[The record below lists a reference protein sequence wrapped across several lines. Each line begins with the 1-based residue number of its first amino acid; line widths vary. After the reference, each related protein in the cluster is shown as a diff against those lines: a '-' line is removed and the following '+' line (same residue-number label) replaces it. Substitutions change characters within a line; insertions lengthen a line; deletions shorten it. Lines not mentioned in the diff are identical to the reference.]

1 MHSIPH
7 IILIYADIKADYWL
21 GMNILFK
28 KDDQMTN
35 MLGDIH
41 EKLRE
46 LAVGVSKK
54 KARHKGQNSRR
65 RHKSMTVICK

>member
-54 KARHKGQNSRR
+54 KKQDIRDKIPEEDINQ
-65 RHKSMTVICK
+65 

>member
-7 IILIYADIKADYWL
+7 IILIYANIKADYWL

-54 KARHKGQNSRR
+54 KQDIRDKIPEEDINQ
-65 RHKSMTVICK
+65 

>member
-1 MHSIPH
+1 MLSIPH
-7 IILIYADIKADYWL
+7 IILIYGNIMADYWL

-35 MLGDIH
+35 MLGDIY

-46 LAVGVSKK
+46 LAVVVSKK
-54 KARHKGQNSRR
+54 KQDIRDKIPEDINQ
-65 RHKSMTVICK
+65 

>member
-1 MHSIPH
+1 MLSIPH
-7 IILIYADIKADYWL
+7 IILIYGNIMADYWL

-46 LAVGVSKK
+46 LAVIVSKK
-54 KARHKGQNSRR
+54 SK
-65 RHKSMTVICK
+65 T

>member
-1 MHSIPH
+1 MLSIPH
-7 IILIYADIKADYWL
+7 IILIYGNIMADYWL
-21 GMNILFK
+21 SMNILFK

-46 LAVGVSKK
+46 LAVVVSKK
-54 KARHKGQNSRR
+54 SK
-65 RHKSMTVICK
+65 T